1 MKENVIRVGIAGFGL
16 SGQVFHAPF
25 LKIDPRY
32 SLQKVYER
40 TTNRA
45 KAEYPEAEI
54 VRSFEELLTD
64 DIDLVIISTPND
76 QHIPMATAAIMAGK
90 NVVVEKPITATSEEA
105 EAMCELAE
113 KQGVLLTVFQNRRLD
128 ADFLTVKKLME
139 EGRLGEVLD
148 YKAQFDRFVR
158 GVSRAPWRAAGG
170 FGVDVLYDLGVHL
183 IDQAYYLFGMPK
195 EVYCDLRTQRP
206 ESNGVDNFEVI
217 LYYDNCK
224 AILTA
229 GELVA
234 HPGPHYAVYGRRGG
248 FLKYG
253 MDHQENDMLAGKRPS
268 APDWNVDPEEC
279 WGTLYYDTGDAIAE
293 EKIPTVVSSY
303 SQYYDNLYRAITE
316 GAPLLVPP
324 RQSVDV
330 LKIIEAAKRSNAEKR
345 RISL

>member
-1 MKENVIRVGIAGFGL
+1 MEKVIRVGIAGFGL

-32 SLQKVYER
+32 SLRKVYER

-45 KAEYPEAEI
+45 KEEYPEVEI
-54 VRSFEELLTD
+54 VRSFEELLTE
-64 DIDLVIISTPND
+64 DIDLVVISTPNQ
-76 QHIPMATAAIMAGK
+76 QHVPMATAAIMAGK
-90 NVVVEKPITATSEEA
+90 DVVVEKPVAATAEEA
-105 EAMCELAE
+105 EALCALAE
-113 KQGVLLTVFQNRRLD
+113 KQGVLLTVYQNRRLD
-128 ADFLTVKKLME
+128 GDFLTLKKLME
-139 EGRLGEVLD
+139 EGRLGEVVD

-158 GVSRAPWRAAGG
+158 GVSYKPWKLFGDH
-170 FGVDVLYDLGVHL
+170 GVDILYDLGVHL
-183 IDQAYYLFGMPK
+183 IDQAYDLFGMPK
-195 EVYCDLRTQRP
+195 EVYCDMRTQRP
-206 ESNGVDNFEVI
+206 ESGGVDNFEAI

-248 FLKYG
+248 FIKYG
-253 MDHQENDMLAGKRPS
+253 MDHQEDDMLAGKRPD
-268 APDWNVDPEEC
+268 APDWNADPEAC
-279 WGTLYYDTGDAIAE
+279 WGTLYYDTGDTIAE
-293 EKIPTVVSSY
+293 EIIPTVVSSY
-303 SQYYDNLYRAITE
+303 SQYYDNLYHAITE

-330 LKIIEAAKRSNAEKR
+330 LKIIEAAQRSNQEKR

>member
-1 MKENVIRVGIAGFGL
+1 MENVIRVGIAGFGL

-32 SLQKVYER
+32 SLRKVFER
-40 TTNRA
+40 TSSRS

-54 VRSFEELLTD
+54 VRSFDELLTD
-64 DIDLVIISTPND
+64 DIDLVIVASPNQ
-76 QHIPMATAAIMAGK
+76 QHVPMATAAIQAGK
-90 NVVVEKPITATSEEA
+90 HVVVEKPFAATAEEA
-105 EAMCELAE
+105 EMLCKLAE
-113 KQGVLLTVFQNRRLD
+113 EQGVILTVYQNRRLD
-128 ADFLTVKKLME
+128 ADFLTLKSLMD
-139 EGRLGEVLD
+139 EGRLGEVVD
-148 YKAQFDRFVR
+148 YRAQFDRFVR
-158 GVSRAPWRAAGG
+158 GVSYKPWKLFGDH
-170 FGVDVLYDLGVHL
+170 GVDILYDLGVHL
-183 IDQAYYLFGMPK
+183 IDQAYYLFGMPN

-206 ESNGVDNFEVI
+206 ESKGVDNFEAI

-234 HPGPHYAVYGRRGG
+234 HPGPHYTIYGRRGG
-248 FLKYG
+248 FIKYG
-253 MDHQENDMLAGKRPS
+253 MDHQEEDMLAGKRPS
-268 APDWNVDPEEC
+268 ASDWNVDPEEC
-279 WGTLYYDTGDAIAE
+279 WGTLYYDTGDTIAE

-303 SQYYDNLYRAITE
+303 SQYYDNLYHAITE

-330 LKIIEAAKRSNAEKR
+330 LKIIEAAQRSHQEKR